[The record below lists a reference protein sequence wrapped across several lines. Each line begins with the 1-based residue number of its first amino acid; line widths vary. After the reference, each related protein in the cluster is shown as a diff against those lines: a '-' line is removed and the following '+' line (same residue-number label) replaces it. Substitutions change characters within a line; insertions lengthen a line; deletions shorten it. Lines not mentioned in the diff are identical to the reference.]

1 MANPYLG
8 QLSLVGFNF
17 APVGWVLAAGQILPL
32 SQNTALFSL
41 LGTMYGGDGKS
52 NFGLPNLQ
60 NAVPIGVGQSPGLN
74 LYVQGESGGT
84 PTVTLQ
90 LTQTPN
96 HTHPAKADTAA
107 RTHVAEPV
115 GNCFANSSSG
125 NLYSTSSS
133 PLAPMN
139 AAAVTSFGSAGPQP
153 HNNLMPFL
161 GLYWIIA
168 MQGVYPPRN

>member
-1 MANPYLG
+1 MADPYLG

-17 APVGWVLAAGQILPL
+17 APTGWAIPAGQIMTI

-74 LYVQGESGGT
+74 LYNQGEIGGE

-96 HTHPAKADTAA
+96 HTHAPKANVV
-107 RTHVAEPV
+107 RRNNVAQPV
-115 GNCFANSSSG
+115 GNCFDDSTGG

-133 PLAPMN
+133 PLAAMN
-139 AAAVTSFGSAGPQP
+139 PAAVSMFGSGQP
-153 HNNLMPFL
+153 HNNLMPYL

-168 MQGVYPPRN
+168 LQGVYPPRN

>member
-1 MANPYLG
+1 MATPYLG

-17 APVGWVLAAGQILPL
+17 APVNWALAAGQILSI

-74 LYVQGESGGT
+74 LYTQGETGGA
-84 PTVTLQ
+84 PTETLQ

-96 HTHPAKADTAA
+96 HTHAPKADSAA
-107 RTHVAEPV
+107 RSHVTQPV
-115 GNCFANSSSG
+115 GNCFANSTSG

-133 PLAPMN
+133 PLAAMN
-139 AAAVTSFGSAGPQP
+139 PAAVSMFGSGQA

>member
-17 APVGWVLAAGQILPL
+17 APVGWALAAGQILPL
-32 SQNTALFSL
+32 SQYTALFSL

-74 LYVQGESGGT
+74 LYTQGETGGA
-84 PTVTLQ
+84 PTETLQ

-96 HTHPAKADTAA
+96 HTHPPKADSAA
-107 RTHVAEPV
+107 RSHVTQPV
-115 GNCFANSSSG
+115 GNCFANSTSG

-133 PLAPMN
+133 PLAAMN
-139 AAAVTSFGSAGPQP
+139 PAAVSMFGSGQA